1 MAKADF
7 STPGPLRIGLIV
19 LIALIHVAVVFGL
32 IRAFAPGVVDKV
44 VENVT
49 SAVFVTITTP
59 TPTPTPPA
67 PPSSESEQGA
77 QGAAGRKAKPRED
90 TAPEAKIPVSAK
102 PAPRA
107 SSTGTEN
114 RSGASAAG
122 AGTGAGGAGTGTGAG
137 GEGSGQGGGAPTRAE
152 KIAGD
157 INAARDYPRESR
169 ELRLGKSVTVAITVG
184 TDGVPRAC
192 RVVRPSLDAAADR
205 TTCELA
211 MKRFR
216 FRPATNGAG
225 QPVESVY
232 GWQQRWWDPRN

>member
-7 STPGPLRIGLIV
+7 STPRPVRIGVIV
-19 LIALIHVAVVFGL
+19 LIALIHAAAIFGL

-49 SAVFVTITTP
+49 STVFVTLPDP
-59 TPTPTPPA
+59 TPTPTLARPKTP
-67 PPSSESEQGA
+67 EQGA
-77 QGAAGRKAKPRED
+77 EGAAGRKAEPREE
-90 TAPEAKIPVSAK
+90 TAPEAKIPVSVK

-107 SSTGTEN
+107 SSTGSEN
-114 RSGASAAG
+114 RSGASEAG
-122 AGTGAGGAGTGTGAG
+122 AGTGAGGAGSGAGAG

-169 ELRLGKSVTVAITVG
+169 DLRLGKSVTVAINVG
-184 TDGVPRAC
+184 TDGVPTGC
-192 RVVRPSLDAAADR
+192 RVVRPSPDAAADR
-205 TTCELA
+205 MTCELA
-211 MKRFR
+211 IKRFR

-232 GWQQRWWDPRN
+232 GWRQRWWDPRD